1 MKAASNTC
9 MAKSLFVI
17 AAVLVPI
24 LPGLSAQ
31 TRNEGQH
38 QTKQTAVWAGITVQQ
53 PIFAEDGIDVLQM
66 KFGVFNDGTSTIN
79 PNVESSH
86 LFINGVEPEDW
97 PTLRINGLRTPQ
109 FFSLPPGEWLD
120 FGMSLGRY
128 FRRPGVYRV
137 RWEGD
142 NFKTAELT
150 FRVVPGD
157 L

>member
-1 MKAASNTC
+1 MPKF
-9 MAKSLFVI
+9 LFVI

-38 QTKQTAVWAGITVQQ
+38 QTNQTAVWAGIAVQQ
-53 PIFAEDGIDVLQM
+53 PIFAEGGVDALLM
-66 KFGVFNDGTSTIN
+66 KFGVFNGGTSTIN
-79 PNVESSH
+79 PSVESSH

-97 PTLRINGLRTPQ
+97 RNVIINGLRTPQ
-109 FFSLPPGEWLD
+109 FNSLPPGEWLD

-150 FRVVPGD
+150 FRVVPGHR
-157 L
+157 